1 MTDEIRLVIPTA
13 EDMIKTLVQ
22 GVNVLQETSS
32 KMEKVASTLEGG
44 ALLGQGGTAFTE
56 AVRDSLIPAIGRIEE
71 KYQELAQDV
80 RKAIEDMQ
88 EADEE
93 SKGKF

>member
-1 MTDEIRLVIPTA
+1 
-13 EDMIKTLVQ
+13 
-22 GVNVLQETSS
+22 
-32 KMEKVASTLEGG
+32 
-44 ALLGQGGTAFTE
+44 LLGQGGTAFTE
-56 AVRDSLIPAIGRIEE
+56 AIRDSLNPAIARLEE
-71 KYQELAQDV
+71 KFQELAQDV

>member
-1 MTDEIRLVIPTA
+1 MPEEIRLVIPTA
-13 EDMIKTLVQ
+13 EDMIKTFVE
-22 GVNVLQETSS
+22 GVNTLQETNSR
-32 KMEKVASTLEGG
+32 MEKVASTLEGG

-56 AVRDSLIPAIGRIEE
+56 AIRDSLNPAIAKLEE
-71 KYQELAQDV
+71 KFQELAQDV

-88 EADEE
+88 EADAE

>member
-1 MTDEIRLVIPTA
+1 MPEEIRLVIPTA
-13 EDMIKTLVQ
+13 EDMIKTFVE
-22 GVNVLQETSS
+22 GVNVLQETNSR
-32 KMEKVASTLEGG
+32 MEKIASTLEGG
-44 ALLGQGGTAFTE
+44 ALLGQGGTAFVE
-56 AVRDSLIPAIGRIEE
+56 AIRDSLNPAIARLEE

-88 EADEE
+88 EADQE